1 MKIKN
6 SALTLLSTLLLSAS
20 SGAWAASQVI
30 IGSADFPESQLL
42 SSIYAGALKANNIPV
57 ETKLNIGSREVYIPA
72 LRDGSINV
80 IPEYSGALL
89 GYLDVKNSA
98 HSSDDVAK
106 ALAAKIPA
114 GLKML
119 QTSPAED
126 RDVLAVTQK
135 TAEKYPLRSI
145 SDLKPIAGQLVLGG
159 PAEWKTRH
167 EGLPG
172 LQEVYQLKF
181 KNFKVLDVGGPLT
194 LNALKN
200 NQIQAADI
208 LSTSPDIK
216 KNHLVVLEDP
226 NHLFAAQNVVPIVA
240 TSAIDSRAE
249 ATLNEVS
256 AKLTTDDL
264 IDMNQ
269 QLAEFTSIDD
279 VAHQWL
285 VKHGMTKG

>member
-1 MKIKN
+1 MKMKN
-6 SALTLLSTLLLSAS
+6 SALTLLSALLLSAT
-20 SGAWAASQVI
+20 SGAWAASKVI

-42 SSIYAGALKANNIPV
+42 GTIYAGALKAKNIPV
-57 ETKLNIGSREVYIPA
+57 DTKLNIGSREVYIPA

-89 GYLDVKNSA
+89 SYLDAKNDA
-98 HSSDDVAK
+98 HSSDEVAK
-106 ALAAKIPA
+106 ALAAKLPE

-119 QTSPAED
+119 NISPAED

-135 TAEKYPLRSI
+135 TAEKYHLKSI

-181 KNFKVLDVGGPLT
+181 KDFKVLDVGGPLT
-194 LNALKN
+194 LSALKN

-240 TSAIDSRAE
+240 TAAVDSAAE

-264 IDMNQ
+264 IDMNE

-285 VKHGMTKG
+285 VKHGMSK

>member
-1 MKIKN
+1 MKMKN
-6 SALTLLSTLLLSAS
+6 SALTLLSALLLSAT
-20 SGAWAASQVI
+20 SGAWAASKVI

-42 SSIYAGALKANNIPV
+42 GTIYAGALKAKNIPV
-57 ETKLNIGSREVYIPA
+57 DTKLNIGSREVYIPA

-89 GYLDVKNSA
+89 SYLDAKNDA
-98 HSSDDVAK
+98 HSSDEVAK
-106 ALAAKIPA
+106 ALAAKLPA

-119 QTSPAED
+119 NISPAED

-135 TAEKYPLRSI
+135 TAEKYHLKSI

-181 KNFKVLDVGGPLT
+181 KDFKVLDVGGPLT
-194 LNALKN
+194 LSALKN

-240 TSAIDSRAE
+240 TAAVDSAAE

-264 IDMNQ
+264 IDMNE

-285 VKHGMTKG
+285 VKHGTSK

>member
-1 MKIKN
+1 MKMKN
-6 SALTLLSTLLLSAS
+6 SALTLLSALLLSAT
-20 SGAWAASQVI
+20 SGVWAASTVI

-42 SSIYAGALKANNIPV
+42 GTIYAGALKAKNIPV
-57 ETKLNIGSREVYIPA
+57 DTKLNIGSREVYIPA

-89 GYLDVKNSA
+89 SYLDAKNDA
-98 HSSDDVAK
+98 HSSDEVAK
-106 ALAAKIPA
+106 ALAAKLPA

-119 QTSPAED
+119 NISPAED

-135 TAEKYPLRSI
+135 TAEKYHLKSI

-181 KNFKVLDVGGPLT
+181 KDFKVLDVGGPLT
-194 LNALKN
+194 LSALKN

-240 TSAIDSRAE
+240 TAAVDSAAE

-264 IDMNQ
+264 IDMNE

-279 VAHQWL
+279 VAHYWL
-285 VKHGMTKG
+285 VKHGMSK

>member
-1 MKIKN
+1 MKMKN
-6 SALTLLSTLLLSAS
+6 SALTLLSALLLSAT
-20 SGAWAASQVI
+20 SGTWAASKVI

-42 SSIYAGALKANNIPV
+42 GTIYAGALKAKNIPV
-57 ETKLNIGSREVYIPA
+57 DTKLNIGSREVYIPA

-89 GYLDVKNSA
+89 SYLDAKNDA
-98 HSSDDVAK
+98 HSSDEVAK
-106 ALAAKIPA
+106 ALAAKLPA

-119 QTSPAED
+119 NISPAED

-135 TAEKYPLRSI
+135 TAEKYHLKSI

-181 KNFKVLDVGGPLT
+181 KDFKVLDVGGPLT
-194 LNALKN
+194 LSALKN

-240 TSAIDSRAE
+240 TAAVDSAAE

-264 IDMNQ
+264 IDMNE

-285 VKHGMTKG
+285 VKHGMSK